1 VADEFLSLF
10 NFEVHL
16 SGSDDR
22 SVPGAAF
29 SEVSG
34 LEINLEH
41 REIREGGYNRGMRQ
55 LVGRTSHAVLV
66 LKRGLTLDGA
76 FWEWIQQCIQGIEYP
91 LPYMGGDVFAYPA
104 SGDREPVTAAQWR
117 FTNGIVTRVKAS
129 DLNAN
134 SANSVPIEELHI
146 AHEGLRRER

>member
-1 VADEFLSLF
+1 MADEFLSLF

-16 SGSDDR
+16 SSSDD
-22 SVPGAAF
+22 STVPGAAF

-55 LVGRTSHAVLV
+55 LVGRMSHAVLV
-66 LKRGLTLDGA
+66 LKRGLTLDTD
-76 FWEWIQQCIQGIEYP
+76 FWRWIQRCTDGTYP
-91 LPYMGGDVFAYPA
+91 LPYLSGDVFVYPP
-104 SGDREPVTAAQWR
+104 SGNREQATPAQWR
-117 FTNGIVTRVKAS
+117 FTNGIVTRVRTS

-134 SANSVPIEELHI
+134 SANSVPIEELQI